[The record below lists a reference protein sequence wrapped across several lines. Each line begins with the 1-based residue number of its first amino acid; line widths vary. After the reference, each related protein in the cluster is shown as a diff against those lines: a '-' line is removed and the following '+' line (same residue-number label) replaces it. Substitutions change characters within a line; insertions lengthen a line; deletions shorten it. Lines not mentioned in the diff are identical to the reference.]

1 MTLMRATVGIVTQP
15 LTVIIRIAAQ
25 IATGS
30 SAVTVDAVGAN
41 TMMNDL
47 ILNKNV
53 WSESCPNNL
62 PESFPF
68 CLRCVV
74 TNEVGRG
81 MGLLPRAPVLFGQ
94 EKEKVYFLNE
104 SPSCSIQLPT
114 ATSREMG

>member
-1 MTLMRATVGIVTQP
+1 MTLMRVTVGIVKQP

-25 IATGS
+25 IVTGS

-47 ILNKNV
+47 ILNKNA
-53 WSESCPNNL
+53 WSDSCANNL
-62 PESFPF
+62 PKSFPF

-81 MGLLPRAPVLFGQ
+81 MGLIPLAPVLLGQ
-94 EKEKVYFLNE
+94 EKKKF
-104 SPSCSIQLPT
+104 IF
-114 ATSREMG
+114 

>member
-1 MTLMRATVGIVTQP
+1 M
-15 LTVIIRIAAQ
+15 IRITAQ
-25 IATGS
+25 IVTGS

-47 ILNKNV
+47 ILNKNAGPD
-53 WSESCPNNL
+53 SCANNL
-62 PESFPF
+62 RKSFPF

-81 MGLLPRAPVLFGQ
+81 MGLIPRAPVLFGQ

-104 SPSCSIQLPT
+104 SPPDTIQLLT

>member
-1 MTLMRATVGIVTQP
+1 MILMKVTVGIVKQP
-15 LTVIIRIAAQ
+15 LTVITRIAAQ
-25 IATGS
+25 IEAGS

-41 TMMNDL
+41 TIMNDL
-47 ILNKNV
+47 ILNKNS
-53 WSESCPNNL
+53 WSDFCANNL
-62 PESFPF
+62 RKSFPF
-68 CLRCVV
+68 SLRCVV

-81 MGLLPRAPVLFGQ
+81 MGLIPRAPVLFGQ